1 MMRNSFIVLLLL
13 ATLLLA
19 KSEDYKRGAD
29 QTYLTYPEWFLVF
42 SPEEYAYYLKDNPS
56 YEFNY
61 IGHLVQFWS
70 GYAMMRDRIE
80 SKGYATNIGYHVMIL
95 TIGISTTVEYTIKF
109 IYGKT
114 VSQLAALTQSQKRV
128 SEQDYGAKVA
138 QEYVD
143 FIKNRPWYEFDFA
156 SKFVGI
162 YTKNSFFG
170 EDFLRKLERKEALS
184 VEYGVKFLY
193 AKLIGF
199 FTKVG
204 YDEAL
209 PVTQVTLVKGD
220 KQIIEKFP
228 RYDKFKNESLHYAK
242 EGYNFVNIAGNDA
255 NSSILYSLVGE
266 KEKIDSMECMLK
278 TPILSNRSYSRCV
291 NDIEIAKLSDFL
303 RNENFELT
311 EKFLPVKGTI
321 KLEHIFDF

>member
-1 MMRNSFIVLLLL
+1 MKSSFLILLFTL
-13 ATLLLA
+13 TLLFA
-19 KSEDYKRGAD
+19 EGEDYKRGAD

-42 SPEEYAYYLKDNPS
+42 SPDEYAYFLKNNPS

-61 IGHLVQFWS
+61 IGHLKQFWS
-70 GYAMMRDRIE
+70 GYSKMCERVE
-80 SKGYATNIGYHVMIL
+80 EKGYPVNTGYHVMIL
-95 TIGISTTVEYTIKF
+95 TIGISTTLEYTIKLF
-109 IYGKT
+109 YGKS
-114 VSQLAALTQSQKRV
+114 VAQFVALTQSQKRV

-162 YTKNSFFG
+162 YTQNSFFG

-199 FTKVG
+199 FTEVG
-204 YDEAL
+204 YDEAVPL
-209 PVTQVTLVKGD
+209 TRVELLKED
-220 KQIIEKFP
+220 KVITKEFP
-228 RYDKFKNESLHYAK
+228 RYDKFKNEALFYAK
-242 EGYNFVNIAGNDA
+242 EGYDFKSIAGNDA
-255 NSSILYSLVGE
+255 KSSILYSLLGT
-266 KEKIDSMECMLK
+266 KEKIDTMECMIK
-278 TPILSNRSYSRCV
+278 TPILSNKEYSRCV
-291 NDIEIAKLSDFL
+291 NDLKIADLAAFL

-311 EKFLPVKGTI
+311 ENFLPAKDAV

>member
-1 MMRNSFIVLLLL
+1 MRNSFIVLLLL
-13 ATLLLA
+13 ASLLLA
-19 KSEDYKRGAD
+19 NGEDHKRGAD

-61 IGHLVQFWS
+61 IGHLEQFWS

-80 SKGYATNIGYHVMIL
+80 EKGYATNTGYHVMIL
-95 TIGISTTVEYTIKF
+95 TIGISTTIEYAIKF

-114 VSQLAALTQSQKRV
+114 FSQLVALTQSQKRV

-143 FIKNRPWYEFDFA
+143 FIKNIPWYEFDFA
-156 SKFVGI
+156 SKFIGI
-162 YTKNSFFG
+162 YTQNSFFG
-170 EDFLRKLERKEALS
+170 EDFLRKLERKQALS

-199 FTKVG
+199 FTEVG
-204 YDEAL
+204 YDKAL
-209 PVTQVTLVKGD
+209 PITRVELVKD
-220 KQIIEKFP
+220 YKKTTKEFP
-228 RYDKFKNESLHYAK
+228 RYDIFKNESLHYAK
-242 EGYNFVNIAGNDA
+242 EGYDFVSIAGNDA
-255 NSSILYSLVGE
+255 NSSILYSVVGE

-291 NDIEIAKLSDFL
+291 NDIKITKLSDFL
-303 RNENFELT
+303 RNEKFELI
-311 EKFLPVKGTI
+311 EKFLPAKGAI